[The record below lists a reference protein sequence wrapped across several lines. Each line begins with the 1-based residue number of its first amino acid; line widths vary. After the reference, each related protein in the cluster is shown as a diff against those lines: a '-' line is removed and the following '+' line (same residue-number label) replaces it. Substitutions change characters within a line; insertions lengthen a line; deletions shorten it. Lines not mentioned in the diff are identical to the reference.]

1 MRAKTPAFILCICI
15 LLTSFTACGGGDTK
29 TLRLPLFTLPS
40 CYDPQISSGIDSEN
54 IINNCFEGLVRI
66 DSAGNIAKGVANDWS
81 VSSDGL
87 TYTFKLRKDAKW
99 FVPSGADDILGEDYE
114 DTFDNRVTAHDFEF
128 ALKRAV
134 DPDTGA
140 PLANTLIAIS
150 GAEKILAGNANP
162 DTLGV
167 TATDDHTLVIKLK
180 KPSVSFLSV
189 LASPIC
195 MPCNEEF
202 FDATSGRYGLKVGL
216 ILCNGPYYLALFD
229 EENGVTIKDN
239 EEYSGEYKPLAD
251 VARFIFPSS
260 LTQSSSSDKE
270 YDTTT
275 TTTSA
280 PKLAELI
287 ASEEGGFHVGSVTEA
302 ESKTL
307 KDLAQ
312 IQKYKNSLKLL
323 CFNSLSDGLNNQN
336 IRLAMIHST
345 NIDLLRGNNPDA
357 EGIVPSCCGLAPGVS
372 YRAGSNII
380 STPEFNLNK
389 AATFI
394 SNAISNDSGDK
405 GSEGNSTAV
414 DAALNLT
421 INFVCLKDDETSVKE
436 ILQDWQKAFGVGLS
450 VTVISYDTQE
460 ELDAVVS
467 RKAYDVAYTKI
478 TASEFLA
485 ADFLNRFSSKSGT
498 NIIGIKSNTYDTLLE
513 KIYNAPDEAAL
524 LAANKKAEEFLISG
538 GYLLPVYECNSYL
551 AVKDTAKG
559 LTVRP
564 SGTVYSL
571 YE

>member
-1 MRAKTPAFILCICI
+1 MIEATSCGGVVIFRGKI
-15 LLTSFTACGGGDTK
+15 LLLYKNFKNKYEGWV
-29 TLRLPLFTLPS
+29 LP
-40 CYDPQISSGIDSEN
+40 
-54 IINNCFEGLVRI
+54 
-66 DSAGNIAKGVANDWS
+66 KGTVEE
-81 VSSDGL
+81 
-87 TYTFKLRKDAKW
+87 
-99 FVPSGADDILGEDYE
+99 GEDYK

-150 GAEKILAGNANP
+150 GAEKILDGKANP
-162 DTLGV
+162 DSLDV
-167 TATDDHTLVIKLK
+167 TATDDYTLIIKLA

-202 FDATSGRYGLKVGL
+202 FDATAGRYGLRVGL
-216 ILCNGPYYLALFD
+216 IICNGPYYLSLFD
-229 EENGVTIKDN
+229 EENGVTLKDN

-251 VARFIFPSS
+251 VARFIFPSA
-260 LTQSSSSDKE
+260 LTQSKSSDEDGKTTE
-270 YDTTT
+270 TTT
-275 TTTSA
+275 TA

-287 ASEEGGFHVGSVTEA
+287 ATEEGGYHVGSVTEA

-307 KDLAQ
+307 EDVAE

-323 CFNSLSDGLNNQN
+323 CFNSTSAGINNEN
-336 IRLAMIHST
+336 IRLAMIHAT
-345 NIDLLRGNNPDA
+345 NVDLLRGNNPDA

-380 STPEFNLNK
+380 ATPQYDLTK
-389 AATFI
+389 
-394 SNAISNDSGDK
+394 
-405 GSEGNSTAV
+405 STACISQALSGN
-414 DAALNLT
+414 DGTLNLE
-421 INFVCLKDDETSVKE
+421 INFVCLKEDETAVKE

-450 VTVISYDTQE
+450 VTVTSYDTQE
-460 ELDAVVS
+460 ELDAVVN
-467 RKAYDVAYTKI
+467 RRAYDVAYTKL

-498 NIIGIKSNTYDTLLE
+498 NIVSVKSATYDALLE

-551 AVKDTAKG
+551 AVKTTAKG

-564 SGTVYSL
+564 SGTVYAL

>member
-1 MRAKTPAFILCICI
+1 MRAKLSVLFLCICI

-29 TLRLPLFTLPS
+29 TLRLPLSVLPS

-66 DSAGNIAKGVANDWS
+66 DSAGNIAKGVAKDWS

-87 TYTFKLRKDAKW
+87 TYTFKLRTDAKW
-99 FVPSGADDILGEDYE
+99 FVPSGAEDVLGEDYK

-134 DPDTGA
+134 NPDTGA
-140 PLANTLIAIS
+140 PLANTLVAIS
-150 GAEKILAGNANP
+150 GAEKILNGKAKP
-162 DTLGV
+162 DSLGV
-167 TATDDHTLVIKLK
+167 TATDDYTLVIKLA

-202 FDATSGRYGLKVGL
+202 FDATAGRYGLKVGL
-216 ILCNGPYYLALFD
+216 ILCNGPYYLSLFD
-229 EENGVTIKDN
+229 EESGVTLKDN

-251 VARFIFPSS
+251 VARFIFPSA
-260 LTQSSSSDKE
+260 LTQSKSSDE
-270 YDTTT
+270 GGETTETTT
-275 TTTSA
+275 TA

-287 ASEEGGFHVGSVTEA
+287 AAEEGGYDVGAVTEA

-307 KDLAQ
+307 EDVAE

-323 CFNSLSDGLNNQN
+323 CFNSASAGTNNEN
-336 IRLAMIHST
+336 IRLAMIHAT
-345 NIDLLRGNNPDA
+345 NVDLLRDNNPDA

-372 YRAGSNII
+372 YRASSNII
-380 STPEFNLNK
+380 ATPQYDLSK
-389 AATFI
+389 SAACI
-394 SNAISNDSGDK
+394 SQALSGNDG
-405 GSEGNSTAV
+405 
-414 DAALNLT
+414 ALNLE
-421 INFVCLKDDETSVKE
+421 INFVCLKEDETAVKE

-450 VTVISYDTQE
+450 VTVTSYDTQE
-460 ELDAVVS
+460 ELDAVVN
-467 RKAYDVAYTKI
+467 RRAYDVAYTKL

-498 NIIGIKSNTYDTLLE
+498 NIVSVKSATYDALLE

-551 AVKDTAKG
+551 AVKTTAKG

-564 SGTVYSL
+564 SGTVYAL

>member
-1 MRAKTPAFILCICI
+1 MRAKLSSLFLCICI

-29 TLRLPLFTLPS
+29 TLRLPLSVLPS

-66 DSAGNIAKGVANDWS
+66 DSAGNIAKGVAKDWS

-87 TYTFKLRKDAKW
+87 TYTFKLRTDAKW
-99 FVPSGADDILGEDYE
+99 FVPSGAEDVLGEDYK

-140 PLANTLIAIS
+140 PLANTLVAIS
-150 GAEKILAGNANP
+150 GAEKILDGKAKP
-162 DTLGV
+162 DSLGV
-167 TATDDHTLVIKLK
+167 TATDDYTLIIKLA

-202 FDATSGRYGLKVGL
+202 FDATAGRYGLKVGL
-216 ILCNGPYYLALFD
+216 ILCNGPYYLSLFD

-251 VARFIFPSS
+251 VARFIFPSA
-260 LTQSSSSDKE
+260 LTQSKSSDE
-270 YDTTT
+270 DSETTET
-275 TTTSA
+275 TITA

-287 ASEEGGFHVGSVTEA
+287 AAEEGGYDVGAVTEA

-307 KDLAQ
+307 EDVAE

-323 CFNSLSDGLNNQN
+323 CFNSASAGTHNEN
-336 IRLAMIHST
+336 IRLAMIHAT
-345 NIDLLRGNNPDA
+345 NVDLLRGNNPDA

-380 STPEFNLNK
+380 ATPQYDLSK
-389 AATFI
+389 SAACI
-394 SNAISNDSGDK
+394 SQALSGNDG
-405 GSEGNSTAV
+405 
-414 DAALNLT
+414 ALNLE
-421 INFVCLKDDETSVKE
+421 INFVCLKEDETAVKE

-450 VTVISYDTQE
+450 VTVTPYDTQE
-460 ELDAVVS
+460 ELDDVVN
-467 RKAYDVAYTKI
+467 RRAYDVAYTKI

-498 NIIGIKSNTYDTLLE
+498 NIVSVKSATYDALLE

-538 GYLLPVYECNSYL
+538 GYLLPVYEYNSYL
-551 AVKDTAKG
+551 AVKTTAKG

-564 SGTVYSL
+564 SGTVYAL

>member
-1 MRAKTPAFILCICI
+1 MRAKLSSLFLCICI

-29 TLRLPLFTLPS
+29 TLRLPLSVLPS

-66 DSAGNIAKGVANDWS
+66 DSAGNIAKGVAKDWS

-87 TYTFKLRKDAKW
+87 TYTFKLRTDAKW
-99 FVPSGADDILGEDYE
+99 FVPSGAEDVLGEDYK

-140 PLANTLIAIS
+140 PLANTLVAIS
-150 GAEKILAGNANP
+150 GAEKILDGKAKP
-162 DTLGV
+162 DSLGV
-167 TATDDHTLVIKLK
+167 TATDDYTLIIKLA

-202 FDATSGRYGLKVGL
+202 FDATAGRYGLKVGL
-216 ILCNGPYYLALFD
+216 ILCNGPYYLSLFD
-229 EENGVTIKDN
+229 EENGITLKDN

-251 VARFIFPSS
+251 VARFIFPSA
-260 LTQSSSSDKE
+260 LTQSKSSDE
-270 YDTTT
+270 DSETTETTT
-275 TTTSA
+275 TA

-287 ASEEGGFHVGSVTEA
+287 AAEEGGYHVGSVTEA

-307 KDLAQ
+307 EDVAE

-323 CFNSLSDGLNNQN
+323 CFNSSSAGINNEN
-336 IRLAMIHST
+336 IRLAMIHAT
-345 NIDLLRGNNPDA
+345 NVDLLRGNNPDA

-380 STPEFNLNK
+380 ATPQYDLSK
-389 AATFI
+389 SAVCI
-394 SNAISNDSGDK
+394 SQALSGNDG
-405 GSEGNSTAV
+405 
-414 DAALNLT
+414 ALNLE
-421 INFVCLKDDETSVKE
+421 INFVCLKEDETAVKE

-450 VTVISYDTQE
+450 VTVTPYDTQE
-460 ELDAVVS
+460 ELDDVVN
-467 RKAYDVAYTKI
+467 RRAYDVAYTKI

-498 NIIGIKSNTYDTLLE
+498 NIVSVKSATYDALLE

-551 AVKDTAKG
+551 AVKTTAKG

-564 SGTVYSL
+564 SGTVYAL

>member
-1 MRAKTPAFILCICI
+1 MRAKLSAFFLCICI
-15 LLTSFTACGGGDTK
+15 LLTSLTACGGGDTK
-29 TLRLPLFTLPS
+29 TLRLPLSVLPS

-66 DSAGNIAKGVANDWS
+66 DSAGNIAKGVAKDWS
-81 VSSDGL
+81 ISSDGL
-87 TYTFKLRKDAKW
+87 TYTFKLRTDAKW
-99 FVPSGADDILGEDYE
+99 FVPSGAEDVLGENYK

-140 PLANTLIAIS
+140 PLANTLVAIS
-150 GAEKILAGNANP
+150 GAEKILDGKAKP
-162 DTLGV
+162 DSLGV
-167 TATDDHTLVIKLK
+167 TATDDYTLVIKLA

-202 FDATSGRYGLKVGL
+202 FDATAGRYGLKVGL
-216 ILCNGPYYLALFD
+216 ILCNGPYYLSLFD
-229 EENGVTIKDN
+229 EENGVTLKDN

-251 VARFIFPSS
+251 VARFILPSA
-260 LTQSSSSDKE
+260 LTQSKSSNEDGE
-270 YDTTT
+270 TTETTT
-275 TTTSA
+275 TA

-287 ASEEGGFHVGSVTEA
+287 AAEEGGYHIGSVTEA

-307 KDLAQ
+307 EDVAE

-323 CFNSLSDGLNNQN
+323 CFNSASAGINNEN
-336 IRLAMIHST
+336 IRLAMIHAT
-345 NIDLLRGNNPDA
+345 NVDSLRGNNPDA

-372 YRAGSNII
+372 YRASSNII
-380 STPEFNLNK
+380 AAPQYDLSKSTDC
-389 AATFI
+389 I
-394 SNAISNDSGDK
+394 SQALSGNDG
-405 GSEGNSTAV
+405 
-414 DAALNLT
+414 ALNLE
-421 INFVCLKDDETSVKE
+421 INFVCLKEDETAVKE

-450 VTVISYDTQE
+450 VTVTSYDTQE
-460 ELDAVVS
+460 ELDAVVN
-467 RKAYDVAYTKI
+467 RRAYDVAYTKL

-498 NIIGIKSNTYDTLLE
+498 NIVSVKSATYDALLE

-551 AVKDTAKG
+551 AVKATAKG

-564 SGTVYSL
+564 SGTVYAL

>member
-1 MRAKTPAFILCICI
+1 MRAKISAFILCICI
-15 LLTSFTACGGGDTK
+15 LLTSFTACGGDDTK

-40 CYDPQISSGIDSEN
+40 CFDPQISSGIDSEN

-66 DSAGNIAKGVANDWS
+66 DSAGNIAKGVAKDWS

-87 TYTFKLRKDAKW
+87 TYTFKLRTDAKW
-99 FVPSGADDILGEDYE
+99 FVPGDAEDILGENYE

-140 PLANTLIAIS
+140 PLANTLVAIS
-150 GAEKILAGNANP
+150 GAEKILAGNASP
-162 DTLGV
+162 DSLGV
-167 TATDDHTLVIKLK
+167 TATDDYTLEIRLS

-202 FDATSGRYGLKVGL
+202 FDATAGRYGLKVGL
-216 ILCNGPYYLALFD
+216 ILCNGPYYLALFN
-229 EENGVTIKDN
+229 EENGITLKDN

-260 LTQSSSSDKE
+260 LTQSSSSGEENDTTE
-270 YDTTT
+270 DTTT
-275 TTTSA
+275 

-287 ASEEGGFHVGSVTEA
+287 AAEEGGFHVGSVTEA

-307 KDLAQ
+307 KDIAEV
-312 IQKYKNSLKLL
+312 QKYKNSLKLL
-323 CFNSLSDGLNNQN
+323 CFNSASTELENQN
-336 IRLAMIHST
+336 VRLAMIHAT
-345 NIDLLRGNNPDA
+345 NIDLLRANNPDA

-380 STPEFNLNK
+380 ATPEFNLNK
-389 AATFI
+389 AATCI
-394 SNAISNDSGDK
+394 SKAISNDGRD
-405 GSEGNSTAV
+405 EGAENNSIAV
-414 DAALNLT
+414 DGTLNLS
-421 INFVCLKDDETSVKE
+421 INFVCLKEDETSVKE

-450 VTVISYDTQE
+450 VTVIPYDTQE

-467 RKAYDVAYTKI
+467 QKSYDVAYTKI

-498 NIIGIKSNTYDTLLE
+498 NIIGIKSDRYDALLE
-513 KIYNAPDEAAL
+513 NIYNAPDESAL
-524 LAANKKAEEFLISG
+524 LTANKKAEEFLISG

-564 SGTVYSL
+564 SGTVYAL